1 MLGDSE
7 AETVAV
13 TLRGEVRP
21 EDFLLHL
28 GRNARTVV
36 GDGYLHLAVRI
47 ERVERDD
54 DVPVFLSFECLQR
67 IADDIDEDLRNL
79 LVVREAIYAGV
90 RPHVP
95 YRYLRIVLALQRDDM
110 RQFLRQNFGPEA
122 VGDGEAI
129 LRQLFD
135 KQRDTDQQQPGAYR
149 QTIADCC
156 GQLRMVLPESQR
168 LQLLAFLVSIAK
180 ADGNLHQTETEALRD
195 ITRLLGLLDADLNS
209 MMGLGSTSLDDAYKV
224 LEVSPDATDEE
235 VKRAYKEQVKRNHPD
250 RVAQLGED
258 VRRAAEEKMKQI
270 NSARDII
277 YQARGLN

>member
-1 MLGDSE
+1 MGKAKWIGAFFGLLSGGPLG
-7 AETVAV
+7 A
-13 TLRGEVRP
+13 
-21 EDFLLHL
+21 
-28 GRNARTVV
+28 
-36 GDGYLHLAVRI
+36 LAGF
-47 ERVERDD
+47 
-54 DVPVFLSFECLQR
+54 VFG
-67 IADDIDEDLRNL
+67 
-79 LVVREAIYAGV
+79 AIYDSMEGSGIDPMYGSYNGDNYGSIHDAFAGN
-90 RPHVP
+90 RQTTEAGTRNGFLFALLTLAA
-95 YRYLRIVLALQRDDM
+95 YIIKADGRIMHSEMEVM
-110 RQFLRQNFGPEA
+110 RQFLRQNFGSEA

-277 YQARGLN
+277 YQARGIN